1 MYSEKVMDH
10 FRNPRNMGEI
20 EDASGVGE
28 VGNPVCGDMMNIY
41 IKVVDD
47 VVQDIKFKTFG
58 CGAAVA
64 TSSMVTELAK
74 GKTIQDAARI
84 SKKDVAEALDGLPSI
99 KMHCSNLA
107 ADGLKAALLDW
118 LNKDEEARGRH
129 PELFK
134 ELEETVRQIRKKE
147 QEEMAEHGGEGDS
160 CST

>member
-1 MYSEKVMDH
+1 
-10 FRNPRNMGEI
+10 
-20 EDASGVGE
+20 
-28 VGNPVCGDMMNIY
+28 MMNIY

-47 VVQDIKFKTFG
+47 VLQDIKFKTFG

-74 GKTIQDAARI
+74 GKTILDAAKI
-84 SKKDVAEALDGLPSI
+84 SKKDVAEALDGLPPI

-118 LNKDEEARGRH
+118 LKKDEEARGRH

-147 QEEMAEHGGEGDS
+147 EEERAEHGGGEGDS